1 MPKCEPASRNRVF
14 MATKSVDSSPT
25 NESVCALKKLN
36 DNEMRAM
43 VIFLSKAVEWGV
55 LVGDLM
61 LLSYDLGRKAI
72 IFLYRSV

>member
-1 MPKCEPASRNRVF
+1 

-61 LLSYDLGRKAI
+61 SLSYDLGRKAN

>member
-1 MPKCEPASRNRVF
+1 

-43 VIFLSKAVEWGV
+43 VVFLSKAVEWGV

>member
-1 MPKCEPASRNRVF
+1 

-43 VIFLSKAVEWGV
+43 VIFLSKVVDWGV

>member
-1 MPKCEPASRNRVF
+1 

-36 DNEMRAM
+36 DNEMSAM

>member
-1 MPKCEPASRNRVF
+1 
-14 MATKSVDSSPT
+14 MATKSVDSSPA

>member
-1 MPKCEPASRNRVF
+1 

-25 NESVCALKKLN
+25 NESVWALKKLN

-43 VIFLSKAVEWGV
+43 VIFLSKAVDWGV

>member
-1 MPKCEPASRNRVF
+1 

-25 NESVCALKKLN
+25 NESVWALKKLN

>member
-1 MPKCEPASRNRVF
+1 

-43 VIFLSKAVEWGV
+43 VIFLNKAVEWGM
-55 LVGDLM
+55 LVGGFMYLG
-61 LLSYDLGRKAI
+61 YDLGRKAI